1 MLDTQIMT
9 KTLVWATRPSHQ
21 NSAWQQ
27 QLARLDADILT
38 IPLLAIVPVMGE
50 QDRQAIKKNVLDL
63 DHFEHVIFVSQNAVA
78 HAFKWFEDYWPQ
90 LPVGVNFY
98 AVGAK
103 TAAAVRSY
111 GITVTECGEA
121 MNSEAILA
129 LPALRDVSGQKVLIC
144 RGKGGRPKL
153 AVALTERGAQVRYCE
168 LYERQ
173 LPVTAHEQSLLIP
186 AATKHVIPLFSGDT
200 LVNLMCVLPATINRN
215 SIVLVLPAERVAEQA
230 RQLGF
235 HDIRIAKNASEA
247 AMLESIKLALL
258 SQ

>member
-1 MLDTQIMT
+1 MT
-9 KTLVWATRPSHQ
+9 KTLLWATRPSHQ

-27 QLARLDADILT
+27 QLASLNVDVLT
-38 IPLLAIVPVMGE
+38 IPLLAIVPVTAE

-63 DHFEHVIFVSQNAVA
+63 DHFEHIIFVSQNAVE

-111 GITVTECGEA
+111 DIAVTECGEA

-129 LPALRDVSGQKVLIC
+129 LPALRNVSGHKVLIC

-153 AVALTERGAQVRYCE
+153 AVALTARGAQVRYCE

-173 LPVTAHEQSLLIP
+173 LPTTAHDQSLAIP
-186 AATKHVIPLFSGDT
+186 LASKHIIPLFSGDT
-200 LVNLMCVLPATINRN
+200 LVNLMRVLPATINRN
-215 SIVLVLPAERVAEQA
+215 CIALVLPAERVAKQA

-235 HDIRIAKNASEA
+235 HDIRVATNASEA

-258 SQ
+258 